1 MVWHIFKKDVRLL
14 WPIPLAIVV
23 VQALCA
29 LRTMM
34 LGYFDQPPVLE
45 RLTGF
50 LPLLVYLGIAIVAV
64 TVVHQEPLSGL
75 REDWLIRPIRRRDLA
90 LSKVLFVLLTVNAP
104 IMIVDVVQQLAL
116 HFPLSVSIEVAVSR
130 CLVMVFA
137 FSLPA
142 LLLGAVT
149 RSLIDAFVFG
159 IALAIGF
166 TFLFAFATS
175 ALSPA
180 LFGIGSQA
188 GMIWVSVGGAGLVMM
203 IGAAATL
210 AFQYSTRRTLVA
222 RAFALATVLAALCTL
237 VCLPKTVAI
246 AIQESLWRPADSS
259 RAKLRFDSGGQW
271 ARVEPEKV
279 LSYGDGSRV
288 PAVVA
293 AARAAEKARI
303 DRQMARIRLPLHIS
317 GLHPG
322 DILLADRVA
331 VRITA
336 QAGTMLYQGAGVCT
350 RGGTGVGVS
359 CSDNGLEVWASPAE
373 RADTPSEQRLNLPIA
388 VYERIKD
395 EPVRVEVMY
404 VLTRFVAQRSQVIS
418 ATGDLQS
425 LSEMGACATRIDDD
439 GDEVELGCLTNVG
452 VPSCAAAYLED
463 PLTNRRNPELHL
475 CDPNYGPFH
484 RVGLEDAVVRSRLSI
499 PFRDRS
505 GLVHYPVDSEAIERA
520 RIVLTAY
527 DPVDHF
533 RSSVTI
539 PSIRLVE
546 WRLPDG
552 SRGSQ
557 ATRD

>member
-1 MVWHIFKKDVRLL
+1 
-14 WPIPLAIVV
+14 
-23 VQALCA
+23 
-29 LRTMM
+29 
-34 LGYFDQPPVLE
+34 
-45 RLTGF
+45 
-50 LPLLVYLGIAIVAV
+50 
-64 TVVHQEPLSGL
+64 
-75 REDWLIRPIRRRDLA
+75 
-90 LSKVLFVLLTVNAP
+90 
-104 IMIVDVVQQLAL
+104 
-116 HFPLSVSIEVAVSR
+116 
-130 CLVMVFA
+130 MVFA

-159 IALAIGF
+159 IASAIGF

-175 ALSPA
+175 VLSPA
-180 LFGIGSQA
+180 LFGIGGQA
-188 GMIWVSVGGAGLVMM
+188 GMMWVSVGAAGLVMM
-203 IGAAATL
+203 MGATATL

-222 RAFALATVLAALCTL
+222 RGFGLTAVLAALCTW

-246 AIQESLWRPADSS
+246 AIQESLWRPPDSS
-259 RAKLRFDSGGQW
+259 SVELRFDSGVQW
-271 ARVEPEKV
+271 ARAEPEKA
-279 LSYGDGSRV
+279 LSYGDGSGV
-288 PAVVA
+288 PAAVA

-303 DRQMARIRLPLHIS
+303 DREMKTIRLPLHIS
-317 GLHPG
+317 GLHRG

-336 QAGTMLYQGAGVCT
+336 PTGTVLYQGAGVCT

-373 RADTPSEQRLNLPIA
+373 RADTPSQQRLNLPIT

-404 VLTRFVAQRSQVIS
+404 VLTRLVAQRSQAIS

-425 LSEMGACATRIDDD
+425 LTEMGSCATRIDDD
-439 GDEVELGCLTNVG
+439 GDEVELGCLTNAG

-463 PLTNRRNPELHL
+463 PLTNKHNPELHL

-484 RVGLEDAVVRSRLSI
+484 RVGLEDAVIRSRLSI
-499 PFRDRS
+499 PFGDRS
-505 GLVHYPVDSEAIERA
+505 GLVHYPVDSAAIERA

-533 RSSVTI
+533 RSTVTI

-552 SRGSQ
+552 SRGSSP
-557 ATRD
+557 TSN